1 MTFFFFTYALGHCAL
16 IERDRE
22 RERGE
27 IKNRRKLQMVPPA
40 WITKQSLA
48 AQGICALVQV
58 PVRSPYLNTT
68 NVASGILFV

>member
-1 MTFFFFTYALGHCAL
+1 
-16 IERDRE
+16 
-22 RERGE
+22 
-27 IKNRRKLQMVPPA
+27 MVPPA

-68 NVASGILFV
+68 NIASGILFV